1 MSHVQSSGVKP
12 PNTESTETIGKQ
24 LFRHAWEYVQR
35 IDQATRSCRSTADL
49 FKPELQNLRRKL
61 REKCELILLLSCS
74 YRRKTEELLWKKA
87 FYEVVQRC
95 KTHKQALDVGSPLSQ
110 AYHDHLSSGSNYY
123 VELLQKLEVQ
133 YGVTVAG
140 LDGSQLEDLELDSSD
155 LQWLKA
161 SCYRCLVYLGD
172 LARYKVDVGGPP
184 YDAVVYYHYAISLD
198 PAKGTPFNQLAAL
211 AGDKNEC
218 LDAVYYYLRSITS
231 PHPFEG
237 SEVNLRRMFD
247 KNKDKLESLQSKV
260 NYTKEPNIKDFTQK
274 FLLVQFLHLQHLFQ
288 PGTK

>member
-1 MSHVQSSGVKP
+1 VNVPYSLYIGPRGDSLLSSTLTSNHWCKLPLHKGSKNIHTHREKMSHVQSSGVKP

-95 KTHKQALDVGSPLSQ
+95 KAHKQALDVGSPLSQ

-140 LDGSQLEDLELDSSD
+140 LDGSQLE
-155 LQWLKA
+155 
-161 SCYRCLVYLGD
+161 
-172 LARYKVDVGGPP
+172 
-184 YDAVVYYHYAISLD
+184 
-198 PAKGTPFNQLAAL
+198 GT
-211 AGDKNEC
+211 
-218 LDAVYYYLRSITS
+218 
-231 PHPFEG
+231 
-237 SEVNLRRMFD
+237 
-247 KNKDKLESLQSKV
+247 
-260 NYTKEPNIKDFTQK
+260 
-274 FLLVQFLHLQHLFQ
+274 
-288 PGTK
+288 